1 MLRLLKGVCEM
12 HLILMCRSLTAA
24 QKAAHTLLN
33 SGIFAS
39 VTKAPQSANPAG
51 CTYGV
56 KIAQRNLAG
65 ALAVLETAGIT
76 VEKTVEA
83 PERTRYGA
91 AR

>member
-1 MLRLLKGVCEM
+1 M

-24 QKAAHTLLN
+24 QRAAHTLLN
-33 SGIFAS
+33 NGIFAS
-39 VTKAPQSANPAG
+39 VTKAPQSANPGG

-56 KIAQRNLAG
+56 KIAARNLA
-65 ALAVLETAGIT
+65 AAQAVLEAAEIN